1 LGKPMQGAEIIDL
14 RREMERELR
23 KI

>member
-1 LGKPMQGAEIIDL
+1 MQGAEIIDL